1 MARGHTVGLDRIAES
16 ARGLLKRAL
25 LLGKAAPLAEPLTV
39 CRENAAP
46 WKRADA

>member
-1 MARGHTVGLDRIAES
+1 MVRGHAVGLAGIAES
-16 ARGLLKRAL
+16 ARGLLKRAPM
-25 LLGKAAPLAEPLTV
+25 LGKTVPLAEPLTV